1 MIAKARLV
9 RQAKAKKRPQK
20 KAFLRRP
27 LVLESRKASTRAAPE
42 KLFVPAGQGSAHMS
56 PLLYLPSGPFADVH
70 GLRPQHHIQAEH
82 EQDHEAPD
90 TPFPALDY
98 QLSEE

>member
-1 MIAKARLV
+1 MIAKARLA
-9 RQAKAKKRPQK
+9 RQATAKRRPKK

-27 LVLESRKASTRAAPE
+27 LVLASRKASTQAVPQ
-42 KLFVPAGQGSAHMS
+42 KLPAPAGQGSAHMT
-56 PLLYLPSGPFADVH
+56 PPLYLPSGPFAELH
-70 GLRPQHHIQAEH
+70 GLRPQHHILAEH
-82 EQDHEAPD
+82 EQEHEAPE